1 MQKEHYI
8 MEKSQILERIKQLA
22 LVILPKGSSLWL
34 YGSHARGDYGENSDW
49 DLLILL
55 DKSKITSEDY
65 DLTYYF
71 RELGWDL
78 GTEISPHIYSKSQW
92 ANWFFLPFYK
102 NVEQDKIVLV

>member
-1 MQKEHYI
+1 
-8 MEKSQILERIKQLA
+8 MENNQILERIKQLA
-22 LVILPKGSSLWL
+22 LTILPKGSSLWL
-34 YGSHARGDYGENSDW
+34 YGSHARGDYRKNSDW

-71 RELGWDL
+71 RKLGWML
-78 GTEISPHIYSKSQW
+78 GIEISSHIYSKNQW
-92 ANWFFLPFYK
+92 GDWSFLPFYK

>member
-1 MQKEHYI
+1 
-8 MEKSQILERIKQLA
+8 MENNQILERIKQLA
-22 LVILPKGSSLWL
+22 QDVLPKGSSLWL
-34 YGSHARGDYGENSDW
+34 YGSHARGDYRKNSDW

-71 RELGWDL
+71 RKLGWIL
-78 GTEISPHIYSKSQW
+78 GIEISSHIYSKNQW
-92 ANWFFLPFYK
+92 GSWSFLPFYK